1 MLSEVG
7 QETVKT
13 RTLPHWSELRAGPAL
28 DKQEQYDH
36 HY

>member
-13 RTLPHWSELRAGPAL
+13 RTLPDWSEGRARAGL
-28 DKQEQYDH
+28 EQYDH